1 LELKSNLP
9 EEEEEK
15 LMLNTEDLDGI
26 FDEEEDEFDLSNI
39 FSEAE
44 EKKEIKS

>member
-1 LELKSNLP
+1 
-9 EEEEEK
+9 
-15 LMLNTEDLDGI
+15 MINTEDLDGI
-26 FDEEEDEFDLSNI
+26 FDDDEFDLSNV